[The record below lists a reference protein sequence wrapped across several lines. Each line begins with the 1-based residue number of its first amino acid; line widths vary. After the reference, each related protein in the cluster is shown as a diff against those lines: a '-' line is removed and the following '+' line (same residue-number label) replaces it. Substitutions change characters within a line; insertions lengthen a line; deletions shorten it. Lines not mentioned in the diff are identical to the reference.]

1 MFKRICRLFSISKEK
16 IKKTKTNVSNGVKK
30 TRNEIKTKVT
40 NTTNKLSEK
49 ITTSAVKTAV
59 KETSEKV
66 SKAIKK
72 VDIRKWLVYVPF
84 IVMVINDLI
93 WRSSSTGSVT
103 IINNIK

>member
-1 MFKRICRLFSISKEK
+1 MFKRICNIFSISKEK
-16 IKKTKTNVSNGVKK
+16 IKKTKSNVSDGVKK
-30 TRNEIKTKVT
+30 TRNEIKEKVT

-84 IVMVINDLI
+84 IVMVVNDLI

>member
-1 MFKRICRLFSISKEK
+1 MFKRICKLFSISKEK
-16 IKKTKTNVSNGVKK
+16 IKKTKTNVSNGVKR
-30 TRNEIKTKVT
+30 THSEIKSKVE

-59 KETSEKV
+59 KETSEKL

-72 VDIRKWLVYVPF
+72 VDTRKWLVYVPF
-84 IVMVINDLI
+84 VVMVINDLI

>member
-1 MFKRICRLFSISKEK
+1 MFKKICKLFSFSKEK

-30 TRNEIKTKVT
+30 TRDEFKNKVT

-49 ITTSAVKTAV
+49 ITISAVKTAV
-59 KETSEKV
+59 NETSEKV

-84 IVMVINDLI
+84 VVMVINDLI